1 MNNSRVPD
9 NFVFIDCNGN
19 TLHIGSPVRYTGTGT
34 TGFIID
40 LEFEDCEMWVRLDS
54 TGLTYHSSTIV
65 LIDADK
71 VKVKRNYGKTNP
83 SVTEMRE
90 EMKRKLL
97 GEVTG
102 ADDRNIIGH

>member
-1 MNNSRVPD
+1 MNNYRFPD
-9 NFVFIDCNGN
+9 NFVFLDCNGN
-19 TLHIGSPVRYTGTGT
+19 PLHIGSPVRYTGTGT
-34 TGFIID
+34 TGFITD
-40 LEFEDCEMWVRLDS
+40 LKFEECEMWARLDS

-65 LIDADK
+65 LINADK
-71 VKVKRNYGKTNP
+71 VKVKGKYGETNP
-83 SVTEMRE
+83 TIDEIHE

>member
-1 MNNSRVPD
+1 MNNYRVPD

-19 TLHIGSPVRYTGTGT
+19 TLRIGSPVRYTGTGT
-34 TGFIID
+34 TGFITD
-40 LEFEDCEMWVRLDS
+40 LEFRECEMWVSLDS

-71 VKVKRNYGKTNP
+71 VKVKGNYGNTAP
-83 SVTEMRE
+83 SIAEMHE

-97 GEVTG
+97 GDVTG